1 LHDPIEPRDFGTVGD
16 ALRDIERHLTSSLPV
31 TTS

>member
-1 LHDPIEPRDFGTVGD
+1 MHDPIEPREFVAVGD
-16 ALRDIERHLTSSLPV
+16 ALRDIERHLTSSPV